1 MVRHESASLIACNNV
16 HGRKS
21 GPMWFCSYFVLF
33 FPFRIEQN
41 LVFRLCWTPS
51 QMKQMLLLFSK
62 TVADELK

>member
-33 FPFRIEQN
+33 SFFQN
-41 LVFRLCWTPS
+41 RVESSFQAVLDSISAVTNA
-51 QMKQMLLLFSK
+51 
-62 TVADELK
+62 VAIQ